1 MKYRMVCAAFAAL
14 LVVHPAA
21 AQDYVPDVRELPV
34 DISEDELSRRFTS
47 ALGGEEAW
55 SRLETTITKGTVEVR
70 GVRGSGWVETYE
82 KAPNLTFMRTV
93 LPGGIEVTQGCDGRT
108 AWEGDAHGANVLDGG
123 ELREAL
129 DDCAFL
135 ALVDLKRT
143 YGKLKIVGKS
153 SQDGQEFYLV
163 EALRSDGLSDTL
175 SIDAK
180 TYLLNL
186 VITPRHIEGEIVPM
200 ALLFG
205 DYRTVGGVMMPYL
218 MRMKIGD
225 MLMTTKV
232 TSIALNEPVDDAKF
246 AMPVPQIAELKR

>member
-1 MKYRMVCAAFAAL
+1 MKNRLVCAAFAAL
-14 LVVHPAA
+14 FAA
-21 AQDYVPDVRELPV
+21 HTASAQHGAAVRELPV

-55 SRLETTITKGTVEVR
+55 SRLQTTIAKGTVEIR
-70 GVRGSGWVETYE
+70 GIKGPGSVEMVE
-82 KAPNLTFMRTV
+82 KAPNLSYTRTV
-93 LPGGIEVTQGCDGRT
+93 LPGGVEVVNGCDGRT
-108 AWEGDAHGANVLDGG
+108 AWEGDANGANVLEGG
-123 ELREAL
+123 ELRDAL

-143 YGKLKIVGKS
+143 YEKLKLVSKT

-163 EALRSDGLSDTL
+163 DAFRSDGLNDTL

-186 VITPRHIEGEIVPM
+186 IVSPRHIGNEVVPM
-200 ALLFG
+200 AMLFG
-205 DYRTVGGVMMPYL
+205 DYRSVGAVTMPHL

-225 MLMTTKV
+225 TLMTTRI
-232 TSIALNEPVDDAKF
+232 TSVRFNEPVDDAMF
-246 AMPVPQIAELKR
+246 AMP